1 MALKIKIKKNTLV
14 RKIDGVKK
22 TGYYGKVRN
31 QLTNIP
37 LHSCVPSVASGRAE
51 R

>member
-22 TGYYGKVRN
+22 TGLIRPKD
-31 QLTNIP
+31 
-37 LHSCVPSVASGRAE
+37 E
-51 R
+51 

>member
-22 TGYYGKVRN
+22 TGYYGKVTG
-31 QLTNIP
+31 L
-37 LHSCVPSVASGRAE
+37 
-51 R
+51 

>member
-22 TGYYGKVRN
+22 IGYYGKVIAK
-31 QLTNIP
+31 LWFDD
-37 LHSCVPSVASGRAE
+37 E
-51 R
+51 RR

>member
-22 TGYYGKVRN
+22 TGYYGRIYH
-31 QLTNIP
+31 L
-37 LHSCVPSVASGRAE
+37 
-51 R
+51 

>member
-22 TGYYGKVRN
+22 TGFYGKV
-31 QLTNIP
+31 Q
-37 LHSCVPSVASGRAE
+37 
-51 R
+51 

>member
-22 TGYYGKVRN
+22 TGYYGKA
-31 QLTNIP
+31 
-37 LHSCVPSVASGRAE
+37 LHPQHRLV
-51 R
+51 